1 MFSRTDKSVFGE
13 WWWTVDR
20 WMLAAVLALMF
31 AGILFSF
38 AASPPVAQRLGL
50 ADYHFVIRQA
60 VFLLPAIG
68 ILIGTSLLDAGQI
81 RRLALAVFII
91 GLALMGLSIVA
102 GPVIKGATRWIS
114 IGGFSLQPSELV
126 KPAFIILVA
135 WLLSQK
141 QENPAMPVH
150 TLAFILYAVFAFMLV
165 LQPDYGQTALSTIVW
180 LGLLFMAG
188 LPMVWTAALGGMA
201 VFGLGLAYLF
211 VPHVTK
217 RIDAF
222 VNPEKGNAF
231 QMDKAME
238 AFQHGGWFGAGPG
251 EGTVKRVL
259 PDAHADFVFAVIGEE
274 FGAVVCLL
282 LLALFAFVVLRG
294 LSRAVNH
301 ADPFIRLG
309 VAGLLIIFGLQAA
322 INMGVNV
329 ALLPAKGM
337 TLPFIS
343 YGGSSLLSAAFTMGA
358 VLSLTR
364 MRQSDM
370 HLHMTSE
377 QAPT

>member
-1 MFSRTDKSVFGE
+1 MFSRTDKSQFGE

-20 WMLAAVLALMF
+20 WMLTAVLVLMV
-31 AGILFSF
+31 AGMLFSF

-50 ADYHFVIRQA
+50 TDYHFVIRQA
-60 VFLLPAIG
+60 VFLLPAAG
-68 ILIGTSLLDAGQI
+68 VMIGTSLLDARQI
-81 RRLALAVFII
+81 RRLALVIFVI
-91 GLALMGLSIVA
+91 GLILMAVAIVA

-114 IGGFSLQPSELV
+114 VGGFSLQPSELV

-141 QENPAMPVH
+141 QDNPAMPVH
-150 TLAFILYAVFAFMLV
+150 SLAFGLYAIFALMLV
-165 LQPDYGQTALSTIVW
+165 LQPDYGQTALSTMVW

-188 LPMVWTAALGGMA
+188 LPMIWTASLGAAAMA
-201 VFGLGLAYLF
+201 GLGLAYLF
-211 VPHVTK
+211 VPHVAA

-222 VNPEKGNAF
+222 FNPEKGNAF
-231 QMDKAME
+231 QMNKAME
-238 AFQHGGWFGAGPG
+238 AFQHGGWLGAGPG

-259 PDAHADFVFAVIGEE
+259 PDAHTDFVFAVIGEE
-274 FGAVVCLL
+274 FGAIVCLL
-282 LLALFAFVVLRG
+282 VLGLFAFVVLRG
-294 LSRAVNH
+294 LLRALDD

-309 VAGLLIIFGLQAA
+309 VSGLLMIFGLQAV

-364 MRQSDM
+364 RRQADM
-370 HLHMTSE
+370 HLHQKIKE
-377 QAPT
+377 AA

>member
-1 MFSRTDKSVFGE
+1 MFSRTDKSAFGE

-20 WMLAAVLALMF
+20 WMLTAVLVLMV
-31 AGILFSF
+31 AGMLFSF
-38 AASPPVAQRLGL
+38 AASPPVAHRLGL
-50 ADYHFVIRQA
+50 ADYHFVLRQA
-60 VFLLPAIG
+60 VFLLPAVG
-68 ILIGTSLLDAGQI
+68 VLIGTSLLNARQI
-81 RRLALAVFII
+81 RRLALAVCVI
-91 GLALMGLSIVA
+91 GLALMGAAIVS
-102 GPVIKGATRWIS
+102 GPVIKGATRWVS

-141 QENPAMPVH
+141 QENPGMPVH
-150 TLAFILYAVFAFMLV
+150 ILAFALYALFALLLV
-165 LQPDYGQTALSTIVW
+165 LQPDYGQTALATMVW

-188 LPMVWTAALGGMA
+188 LPMLWTALLGVMA
-201 VFGLGLAYLF
+201 IVGLGFAYLF
-211 VPHVTK
+211 VPHVTA

-222 VNPEKGNAF
+222 FNPEKGNAF

-238 AFQHGGWFGAGPG
+238 AFQHGGWLGAGPG

-259 PDAHADFVFAVIGEE
+259 PDAHTDFVFAVIGEE
-274 FGAVVCLL
+274 FGAIVCLL
-282 LLALFAFVVLRG
+282 ILALFAFVVLRG
-294 LSRAVNH
+294 LSRAAGH
-301 ADPFIRLG
+301 ADPFIRLA
-309 VAGLLIIFGLQAA
+309 VPGLLMIFGLQAV

-343 YGGSSLLSAAFTMGA
+343 YGGSSLLSAALTMGA

-364 MRQSDM
+364 MRLADIHM
-370 HLHMTSE
+370 HMKSE
-377 QAPT
+377 GALS